1 MNNGYRLL
9 NIVASQLLIKVK
21 ILLTPLRFVP
31 RCALLLSVVGA
42 YNKGYTVRGSARA
55 SPKFFFHFVPEK
67 LRISLT
73 LSEIIKSFL
82 SRRWRDIIWGYFLF
96 FYS

>member
-21 ILLTPLRFVP
+21 ILLTPLRSVP

-42 YNKGYTVRGSARA
+42 YNKGYTVRGSARP

-73 LSEIIKSFL
+73 LCKI
-82 SRRWRDIIWGYFLF
+82 LF
-96 FYS
+96 PPLTSKLNGNSPL